1 MSLADSVTK
10 MTLEKVHPGG
20 YFWKVARSDRD
31 QLVRRLATRG
41 RRLSVIAHS
50 ALEAKQFAE
59 RLTLSGLPVLLAVD
73 PSRTELVA
81 AESDSITCNI
91 VVTHEFAVGNGPL
104 EVSLAVHLR
113 PASSIRDYSR
123 RVSAV
128 QAAAHISFVT
138 PEDESRAA
146 TLLASLTRDQV
157 GEDVIDVTLEEVIDL
172 TDRDSEVVASIANS
186 RRRGRSSRRNQR

>member
-81 AESDSITCNI
+81 VSY
-91 VVTHEFAVGNGPL
+91 THLTLPTNR
-104 EVSLAVHLR
+104 EV
-113 PASSIRDYSR
+113 
-123 RVSAV
+123 
-128 QAAAHISFVT
+128 
-138 PEDESRAA
+138 
-146 TLLASLTRDQV
+146 
-157 GEDVIDVTLEEVIDL
+157 
-172 TDRDSEVVASIANS
+172 
-186 RRRGRSSRRNQR
+186 